1 MDRWTR
7 VVLREKNLTFM
18 NSRSELT
25 SVAQHTHDT
34 VVSSQLH
41 KLYNYSLGCNYKL
54 VGMGDSYAMLKN
66 MGGFDLNYQCCEKC
80 FYNKYSL
87 LPRPFP
93 LYAVYVVC
101 MRCERL
107 GDEVAL
113 TC

>member
-1 MDRWTR
+1 MP
-7 VVLREKNLTFM
+7 
-18 NSRSELT
+18 
-25 SVAQHTHDT
+25 
-34 VVSSQLH
+34 
-41 KLYNYSLGCNYKL
+41 C
-54 VGMGDSYAMLKN
+54 LKI